1 MLRHRYSKLWYLVG
15 ILLAANLAA
24 FAALAKDQQDDFVTM
39 RFFDV
44 GQGDAI
50 YIRTAEGNDILI
62 DGGPGD
68 AVLGKL
74 GEAMPF
80 NDRTIEL
87 VILTHPHADHVS
99 GLVEILKRYSV
110 KNILMPESVYDSATY
125 GRFLELAKEKQIR
138 TILPKLGQRIFFD
151 RETVFDVYFP
161 IIGKFAK
168 PPSDINDVSIV
179 GKMSFGKSNILLT
192 GDAGQDIEKLMLALG
207 LPLDSEILKVGHH
220 GSRHSTSPEFVEAVS
235 PEDSVISV
243 GKGNSYGHPHPEV
256 LGVLASLTPEVL
268 RTDEKGD
275 IVFRI
280 YPERIALQSN

>member
-1 MLRHRYSKLWYLVG
+1 MLRRKYSKLWYLVG
-15 ILLAANLAA
+15 ILLAANVAVWTSSIKA
-24 FAALAKDQQDDFVTM
+24 ESRNFGIVH
-39 RFFDV
+39 FFDV

-50 YIRTAEGNDILI
+50 YIRTVEGNDILI

-80 NDRTIEL
+80 NDRAIEL

-99 GLVEILKRYSV
+99 GLVEALKRYRV

-125 GRFLELAKEKQIR
+125 GRFLELVKEKHVKI
-138 TILPKLGQRIFFD
+138 ILPKLGQRIFFD

-161 IIGKFAK
+161 VTGKFVK
-168 PPSDINDVSIV
+168 LPSDINDVSIV

-192 GDAGQDIEKLMLALG
+192 GDAGQDIERLLLALG

-220 GSRHSTSPEFVEAVS
+220 GSRHSTSPEFVKAVS
-235 PEDSVISV
+235 PEESVISV

-256 LGVLASLTPEVL
+256 LGALASLTPEVL

-275 IVFRI
+275 ILFKI
-280 YPERIALQSN
+280 YPDRISLQTK